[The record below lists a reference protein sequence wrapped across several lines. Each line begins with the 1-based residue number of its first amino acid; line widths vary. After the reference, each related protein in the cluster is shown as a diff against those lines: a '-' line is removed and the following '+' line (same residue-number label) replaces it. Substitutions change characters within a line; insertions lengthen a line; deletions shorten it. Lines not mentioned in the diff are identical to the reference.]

1 MNMRQG
7 SQALTKGELW
17 YTNNGSDIFF
27 VTEVRSWP
35 QMTEYVNA
43 YTFSAQPFNWPF
55 VLVGLVP
62 VLVAGLLIAG
72 KYRRNWTQPNLV
84 AAIVCG
90 GLSLI
95 VLISTLPILKSEAE
109 AASALRDGTFS
120 FVEGT
125 VTDFHPMPYNGH
137 DEECFSVQ
145 QQRFCYSDYAVTT
158 GFHNSASHGGPIRPG
173 LSVRVAYL
181 RSMILRLD
189 IAKD

>member
-1 MNMRQG
+1 MRMRHG
-7 SQALTKGELW
+7 SQALTKAALCHTGDC
-17 YTNNGSDIFF
+17 GDIVF

-35 QMTEYVNA
+35 QMPEYVNA
-43 YTFSAQPFNWPF
+43 YTFTAQTSNWPYA
-55 VLVGLVP
+55 LVGLAP

-72 KYRRNWTQPNLV
+72 KYRRNWTQPNVV

-95 VLISTLPILKSEAE
+95 VLISALPILKSEAE

-125 VTDFHPMPYNGH
+125 VRDFHPMPYNGH

-145 QQRFCYSDYAVTT
+145 QQRFCYSDYAITT